1 MAILSGEAV
10 KEKEQAISLAQLM
23 EASWRRLSAVARA
36 GSGFQ
41 QQVVT
46 RVLEDPA
53 RWRKWEA
60 EHNGLMSGIAAHRE
74 VTPQLT
80 AMRSTALG
88 LIHRK
93 ALFEFLRANQGL
105 TQQRRQLMALFH
117 ARRRASEA
125 LLLEHT
131 TYLECACSHLC
142 STHVGAHL
150 MTDGTFQ
157 EPIEYYEAQYT
168 EYFQSF
174 CRCALAGPGDQSLA
188 AEQALLPYRRY
199 DLNRQRQA
207 ILYSPRLTPD
217 MLRDAK
223 LRQPTGDT
231 VRIHNRP
238 LRLLLKKP

>member
-1 MAILSGEAV
+1 MAVLSGEAV
-10 KEKEQAISLAQLM
+10 KEKEQAISLARLM
-23 EASWRRLSAVARA
+23 EASWGRLSAIARD
-36 GSGFQ
+36 GSGYQ

-46 RVLEDPA
+46 RVLEDPV
-53 RWRKWEA
+53 RWRRWEA
-60 EHNGLMSGIAAHRE
+60 EHSGLMSGIAAHRE
-74 VTPQLT
+74 ITPQVT
-80 AMRSTALG
+80 AMRSMALG

-105 TQQRRQLMALFH
+105 SQQRRRLMELFH
-117 ARRRASEA
+117 ARRRTSEA

-142 STHVGAHL
+142 STHVGTHL
-150 MTDGTFQ
+150 MIDATFQ
-157 EPIEYYEAQYT
+157 EPIEYYEEQYK

-174 CRCALAGPGDQSLA
+174 CRCALTGPSDESL
-188 AEQALLPYRRY
+188 AEQALLPYRKY

-231 VRIHNRP
+231 VRIHNLP
-238 LRLLLKKP
+238 LTLPGKTP

>member
-60 EHNGLMSGIAAHRE
+60 EHNGLMSGIAAYRE

-105 TQQRRQLMALFH
+105 SQQRRQLMALFH
-117 ARRRASEA
+117 ARRRSSEA

-131 TYLECACSHLC
+131 AYLECACSHLC

-174 CRCALAGPGDQSLA
+174 CRCALAPGDPALG
-188 AEQALLPYRRY
+188 AEQALLPYLKY
-199 DLNRQRQA
+199 DLNRQRTA

-223 LRQPTGDT
+223 LREPTGDT

-238 LRLLLKKP
+238 LTLLLKKT

>member
-105 TQQRRQLMALFH
+105 NQQRRQLMALFH
-117 ARRRASEA
+117 ARRRTSEA

-131 TYLECACSHLC
+131 AYLECACSHMC

-157 EPIEYYEAQYT
+157 EPIEYYETQYT

-188 AEQALLPYRRY
+188 AEGALLPYHRY
-199 DLNRQRQA
+199 DLKQQRQA
-207 ILYSPRLTPD
+207 IL
-217 MLRDAK
+217 
-223 LRQPTGDT
+223 
-231 VRIHNRP
+231 
-238 LRLLLKKP
+238 